1 MTSPDQV
8 GQALPV
14 ASVTEEAPELT
25 GPTPV
30 DDALTAD
37 RTVELSTSEL
47 QVVAATADT
56 GAPDEI
62 GPTVVG
68 IPIRNELAAA
78 RIAHALADAREAQ
91 ALIDEAVEL
100 LATVRGLHVET
111 YQLGAAR
118 GNIRETTDLLAR
130 RASGS
135 SDDSG
140 GAPGH
145 PFDLKKDPTYEEIA
159 IWMSFGIPVTS

>member
-1 MTSPDQV
+1 MTSPDRV
-8 GQALPV
+8 GP
-14 ASVTEEAPELT
+14 EAPELT
-25 GPTPV
+25 GATPA
-30 DDALTAD
+30 DDASTAD

-47 QVVAATADT
+47 QLVAATAET
-56 GAPDEI
+56 AAPDEI

-78 RIAHALADAREAQ
+78 RIAHALTNAREAQ
-91 ALIDEAVEL
+91 TLIDEAVEL

-118 GNIRETTDLLAR
+118 GAIRETTELLDR
-130 RASGS
+130 RAGGS
-135 SDDSG
+135 SEGSG
-140 GAPGH
+140 AATAES
-145 PFDLKKDPTYEEIA
+145 FDLKKDPTYEEIA

>member
-1 MTSPDQV
+1 MTTPDQV
-8 GQALPV
+8 GPAFSV
-14 ASVTEEAPELT
+14 AEGAPELT

-30 DDALTAD
+30 NDALTSD

-47 QVVAATADT
+47 QIVAATADT
-56 GAPDEI
+56 TAPDEI

-78 RIAHALADAREAQ
+78 RIAHALTNAREAQ

-100 LATVRGLHVET
+100 LATVRGLHAET

-118 GNIRETTDLLAR
+118 GAIRETTDLLDR
-130 RASGS
+130 RAGRS

-140 GAPGH
+140 GAPAQ

-159 IWMSFGIPVTS
+159 VWMSFGIPVTS

>member
-1 MTSPDQV
+1 MTTRDQQRNAPPAV
-8 GQALPV
+8 SLD
-14 ASVTEEAPELT
+14 EAAGELT
-25 GPTPV
+25 GATPC
-30 DDALTAD
+30 DPPEAD

-47 QVVAATADT
+47 LLSAAAAETA
-56 GAPDEI
+56 APDEI

-78 RIAHALADAREAQ
+78 RISHALTNAREAQ

-100 LATVRGLHVET
+100 LATVRDLHVET

-118 GNIRETTDLLAR
+118 GAIRETTDLLVR
-130 RASGS
+130 RAARAADDEDGS
-135 SDDSG
+135 PAQSV
-140 GAPGH
+140 
-145 PFDLKKDPTYEEIA
+145 DLKKDPTYEEIA

>member
-1 MTSPDQV
+1 MTTRESHRNDSPAV
-8 GQALPV
+8 
-14 ASVTEEAPELT
+14 SVDEPAGELT
-25 GPTPV
+25 GFTPG
-30 DDALTAD
+30 DAAAAD

-47 QVVAATADT
+47 LLAAA
-56 GAPDEI
+56 AAEAAQPDEI

-78 RIAHALADAREAQ
+78 RIAHALTNAREAQ

-100 LATVRGLHVET
+100 LATVRDLHVET

-118 GNIRETTDLLAR
+118 GAIRATTDLLVR
-130 RASGS
+130 RAGGAAE
-135 SDDSG
+135 DSG
-140 GAPGH
+140 GSAAQSV
-145 PFDLKKDPTYEEIA
+145 DLKKDPTYEEIA